1 MRSEFSWTPEEAER
15 AAKFGAFA
23 GELHHRHARGDRPRV
38 GPAVATALKG
48 TPQAAIK
55 EHFSALEEGRADL
68 VGLYF
73 IADPKLVEL
82 GIIPAADQD
91 AIVRARVRGL
101 HAQRARAAAR
111 ACARARR
118 SRKTTCAT
126 AR

>member
-1 MRSEFSWTPEEAER
+1 MAER
-15 AAKFGAFA
+15 
-23 GELHHRHARGDRPRV
+23 LQ
-38 GPAVATALKG
+38 G
-48 TPQAAIK
+48 TPQALIK

-68 VGLYF
+68 VALYF

-91 AIVRARVRGL
+91 AVVRAEYE
-101 HAQRARAAAR
+101 AYTRATRSCSCG